1 MLKGMANVK
10 KSTLL
15 NKGLNML
22 NGQELDYMKKL
33 ANSLLSI
40 QNDGFI
46 QKPKGLKNDQKTRKQ
61 AQIRQ

>member
-10 KSTLL
+10 KSALL

-22 NGQELDYMKKL
+22 NGQELDYMEKL
-33 ANSLLSI
+33 ANSLLSV

-46 QKPKGLKNDQKTRKQ
+46 QKLKGLENDQKTRKQ